1 MLILEIILLTA
12 GIMGL
17 FSEEGIVAD
26 ESNMEV
32 QVNGGEYLAERQ
44 GYYIDESYICS
55 AISLPRCKRVFSSF
69 TLPIHSPLI

>member
-1 MLILEIILLTA
+1 MWKKSEIWNNKKCRLLLILEIILLTA

-32 QVNGGEYLAERQ
+32 QVNGG
-44 GYYIDESYICS
+44 
-55 AISLPRCKRVFSSF
+55 
-69 TLPIHSPLI
+69 